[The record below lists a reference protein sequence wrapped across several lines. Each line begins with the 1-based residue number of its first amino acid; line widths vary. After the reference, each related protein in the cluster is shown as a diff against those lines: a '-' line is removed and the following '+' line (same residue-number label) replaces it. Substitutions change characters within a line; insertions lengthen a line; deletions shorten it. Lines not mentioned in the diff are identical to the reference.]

1 MFQLGTRIAKILP
14 EGIMTHF
21 RSGGLSAGNPRIRS
35 GPAIFFFF
43 LFGLFFKE
51 KSLKSFKIKQNIF
64 SNIWFYRSRIRV
76 WSSIGSM
83 FYSKN
88 RSISKILFKIIQ
100 LRLNFTWHKKNPG
113 LILPGIDGKN
123 DCGQKMTPVWPE
135 VGSGENPVKIPE
147 PEISWQDSHR
157 LINSR
162 IRFQWSEEYVRLL
175 VRHKLPFNQYNIY
188 LR

>member
-100 LRLNFTWHKKNPG
+100 LRLNFTWRKKKFEDENFEG
-113 LILPGIDGKN
+113 TISPGINSKTIAV
-123 DCGQKMTPVWPE
+123 KKWPRFDLK
-135 VGSGENPVKIPE
+135 SDLVKIPE
-147 PEISWQDSHR
+147 PEISWQ
-157 LINSR
+157 
-162 IRFQWSEEYVRLL
+162 
-175 VRHKLPFNQYNIY
+175 
-188 LR
+188 